1 MAAST
6 RPRAGLRIRVLGP
19 LVVTVDGAPI
29 VVDTRKALAILA
41 VLAVERRPYARDE
54 LAALLWPDADDE
66 SARGALRRTLSV
78 LRSALGDR
86 WLRID
91 RSIVALDAA
100 VDVDLVAVEDAAG
113 STDRRVLAAAAELAR
128 RVAFLTGFSLRD
140 SVEFDDWRATRAV
153 AAERSVSAVLDRLA
167 DIADSN
173 GDLSTAIDAATRRL
187 ALDPLDEAAHRRLMT
202 LLARS
207 GDRGAAIRQYRA
219 CVAVL
224 DRELGVAP
232 LAETTEL
239 YEAIRDARVEVA
251 PGGGGSNAAPPT
263 PDAIRGPATLP
274 MVGRSVTLEAILAA
288 RRAIVGAGVLVLVS
302 GEAGIGKTRLVDAVA
317 EVVRADG
324 GRVLAAR
331 AYAAEVGIAYGPIVE
346 LLRVGLAGADAMTRL
361 AALPA
366 RTLDELERL
375 VELPAGLPGRPA
387 GASAPDTTAG
397 VDPAGRTRLIE
408 ALADGVS
415 ALAAGP
421 HPGLVVVEDVQWA
434 DDSTRAML
442 AWLARR
448 LAGRSLVLVLTWR
461 PEDLD
466 ELGAAFAE
474 ALGVIPDARHL
485 ALERLDREAVADLVD
500 AAVAGG
506 LPAIDVDR
514 LLTESEGLPL
524 FVVEALLGGHD
535 GRDAPDGPG
544 DATRT
549 VRALLRARLASV
561 SETGTQVLAAGAVI
575 GRSFDAGLVR
585 RASGRSEE
593 ETVGALEELVRRGL
607 VREVGG
613 GTGATFD
620 FTHARFRDAV
630 YEGTSLARRRLLH
643 GRTADLLRADAAGRD
658 DPGRLV
664 QVAVHER
671 DAGRDA
677 EAAEAFRAAG
687 LRSRSLYALHE
698 AGSHLESALALGHPD
713 VAGIETVL
721 GEIRTA
727 QGDYAGAVAALEA
740 AAAVADEGGLPAIE
754 LRLGR
759 VHARRGDPVTA
770 ASHLDAAI
778 EALDTRDDGQ
788 PATRPSRTRSS
799 SGRTSPSR
807 RATSASRADPAD
819 GRSRSLVRVATSP
832 PKARHTGCSASSL
845 ASRAISARHAPR
857 CA

>member
-1 MAAST
+1 
-6 RPRAGLRIRVLGP
+6 
-19 LVVTVDGAPI
+19 
-29 VVDTRKALAILA
+29 
-41 VLAVERRPYARDE
+41 
-54 LAALLWPDADDE
+54 
-66 SARGALRRTLSV
+66 
-78 LRSALGDR
+78 
-86 WLRID
+86 
-91 RSIVALDAA
+91 
-100 VDVDLVAVEDAAG
+100 
-113 STDRRVLAAAAELAR
+113 
-128 RVAFLTGFSLRD
+128 
-140 SVEFDDWRATRAV
+140 
-153 AAERSVSAVLDRLA
+153 
-167 DIADSN
+167 
-173 GDLSTAIDAATRRL
+173 
-187 ALDPLDEAAHRRLMT
+187 
-202 LLARS
+202 
-207 GDRGAAIRQYRA
+207 
-219 CVAVL
+219 
-224 DRELGVAP
+224 
-232 LAETTEL
+232 
-239 YEAIRDARVEVA
+239 
-251 PGGGGSNAAPPT
+251 
-263 PDAIRGPATLP
+263 
-274 MVGRSVTLEAILAA
+274 MVGRAAALETVLAA
-288 RRAIVGAGVLVLVS
+288 RRAVAGAGVLVLVS

-317 EVVRADG
+317 EAVRADG

-346 LLRVGLAGADAMTRL
+346 LLRVGLAGADAVPRL

-387 GASAPDTTAG
+387 GASASETTAG
-397 VDPAGRTRLIE
+397 ADPAGRTRLIE

-434 DDSTRAML
+434 DESTRAML

-448 LAGRSLVLVLTWR
+448 LAGRSLLLVLTWR

-466 ELGAAFAE
+466 DLGAAFAE
-474 ALGVIPDARHL
+474 SLGVIPDARHL
-485 ALERLDREAVADLVD
+485 ALERLDREAVAGLVD

-514 LLTESEGLPL
+514 LLSESEGLPL

-535 GRDAPDGPG
+535 GRGDAPDGPG

-561 SETGTQVLAAGAVI
+561 SETGMQVLAAGAVI

-607 VREVGG
+607 VREVDG

-620 FTHARFRDAV
+620 FAHARFRDAV

-643 GRTADLLRADAAGRD
+643 GRTADLLRVDAGRD

-677 EAAEAFRAAG
+677 EAAEAFLAAG

-740 AAAVADEGGLPAIE
+740 AAAVTDEGGLPAIE

-778 EALDTRDDGQ
+778 EALETRDDGQ
-788 PATRPSRTRSS
+788 AGDATLAHALVE
-799 SGRTSPSR
+799 
-807 RATSASRADPAD
+807 RAH
-819 GRSRSLVRVATSP
+819 VAV
-832 PKARHTGCSASSL
+832 AAGDLDL
-845 ASRAISARHAPR
+845 ASRSGRRALALAQADGDVAAEGAAYRMLGLIARERGDLGEARASLRMSLDLAQADPDPGAAIAAGNALALVEAAAGERDVAIARLEAALAAAHRTGALHLEAAIENNLADQLHAAGRPEEAMDHLKR
-857 CA
+857 AVTLFADIGGRPGELEPEIWKLVTW